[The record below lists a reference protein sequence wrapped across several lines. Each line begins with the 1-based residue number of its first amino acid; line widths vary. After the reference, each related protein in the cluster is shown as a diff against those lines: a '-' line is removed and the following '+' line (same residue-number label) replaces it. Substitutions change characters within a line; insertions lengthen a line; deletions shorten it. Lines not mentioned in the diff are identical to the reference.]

1 MDVVYKLWEGSWDED
16 AFVSD
21 AEADVLIDPDRVRE
35 IHHKGKYY
43 EVLGPHI
50 CDPSP
55 QRTPVIYQAGS
66 SDRGIDFGAKHG
78 EALFTIFPNVE
89 VCAEYT
95 ARYREQLGAHGR
107 DPANAKI
114 LAGLAVVTGGTEEEA
129 RRKHAEMLRHASPEG
144 AFALFGGWT
153 GIDLSRF
160 KPGDQLD
167 KVKSDQMQFI
177 ADYFTS
183 VDSTR
188 NWTVGEMT
196 EFLKV
201 ASFWPVLVGTP
212 EQVTDEL
219 ERWHVDGGVDG
230 FNLCGVHTPA
240 SYDDFVDMV
249 VPELQKRG
257 LFRKR
262 YDGATLR
269 EHYFGKGYTRLAPDH
284 PGASYGRRPLLRAKG
299 EKDIPGHSKQAVA

>member
-1 MDVVYKLWEGSWDED
+1 MEVVYKLWEGSWDDD
-16 AFVSD
+16 AFVCD
-21 AEADVLIDPDRVRE
+21 VEGDVLIDPNRVRE
-35 IHHKGKYY
+35 IHHEGRYY
-43 EVLGPHI
+43 DVLGPHI

-95 ARYREQLGAHGR
+95 ERYRERMNAHGR
-107 DPANAKI
+107 DAGNAKI
-114 LAGLAVVTGGTEEEA
+114 LMGLAVVTAETEEEA
-129 RRKHAEMLRHASPEG
+129 KRKHAEMLRQSSPEG

-153 GIDLSRF
+153 GIDLSQF
-160 KPGDQLD
+160 KPTDQLD
-167 KVKSDQMQFI
+167 KVEGDQMQFL

-188 NWTVGEMT
+188 TWTVAEMT

-201 ASFWPVLVGTP
+201 ASLWPVLVGTP

-230 FNLCGVHTPA
+230 FNLCGIHTPA
-240 SYDDFVDMV
+240 SYDDFVDMI

-262 YDGATLR
+262 YEGKTLR
-269 EHYFGKGYTRLAPDH
+269 EHYFGPGQQRLAEDH
-284 PGASYGRRPLLRAKG
+284 IGSSFRPLGAQ
-299 EKDIPGHSKQAVA
+299 P